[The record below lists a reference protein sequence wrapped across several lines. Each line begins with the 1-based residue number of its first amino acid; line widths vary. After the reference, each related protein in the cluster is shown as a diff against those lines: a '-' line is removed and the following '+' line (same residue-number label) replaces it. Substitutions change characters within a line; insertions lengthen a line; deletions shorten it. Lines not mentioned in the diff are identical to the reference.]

1 MKKLSYNRKN
11 VNYTPI
17 KYWELSDGNIV
28 AIYQGNRGENPEL
41 DYVVKYLGPGKRL
54 RAPSHTHWIVD
65 LLVKASYNKQY
76 VKGFIN
82 EWIGYYDII
91 EPFKSVED
99 RNNYSLTYVKHF
111 KDGVYNV
118 LSNNGEYSIE
128 FLSIMIELFIK
139 CEKQSTG
146 AYMFKSMLI
155 LVKEFCENKK
165 DFYQVI
171 SHSKRV

>member
-1 MKKLSYNRKN
+1 
-11 VNYTPI
+11 
-17 KYWELSDGNIV
+17 
-28 AIYQGNRGENPEL
+28 
-41 DYVVKYLGPGKRL
+41 
-54 RAPSHTHWIVD
+54 
-65 LLVKASYNKQY
+65 
-76 VKGFIN
+76 
-82 EWIGYYDII
+82 
-91 EPFKSVED
+91 
-99 RNNYSLTYVKHF
+99 VKHF

-118 LSNNGEYSIE
+118 LSENGEYSIE

-146 AYMFKSMLI
+146 AYMFKNMLI